1 MHRNLRMRGYS
12 MNNQMSIIE
21 AIVFASGK
29 GITKAEILEK
39 VDITKKRLE
48 LICEDLKEKYAP
60 ENGGIMFVV
69 TNDTLRFVTAPDVGE
84 VVAEVL
90 KPLKER
96 ELSRSLLE
104 VMAIVA
110 YKQPVTRLEIDDI
123 RSANSDYA
131 ITMLLKANLITVIG
145 RKDAVGRPLL
155 YGTTEDFLVKFQ
167 LSDLSELPSLKEVQE
182 RIQVIEDSLGKTMEL
197 FPEKEVNEIDAPLL
211 SVGEE
216 IKTSTKE
223 EDYEV
228 DLSGVVLDE
237 VAADSA
243 E

>member
-1 MHRNLRMRGYS
+1 
-12 MNNQMSIIE
+12 MNNQMSIVE

-29 GITKAEILEK
+29 GITKSEILEK
-39 VDITKKRLE
+39 LDIQKKRLDA
-48 LICEDLKEKYAP
+48 IIEDLKEKYSPAK
-60 ENGGIMFVV
+60 GGIVFLQ

-84 VVAEVL
+84 TVAEVL

-123 RSANSDYA
+123 RSSSSDYA
-131 ITMLLKANLITVIG
+131 ISMLMKANLITVVG
-145 RKDAVGRPLL
+145 RKEALGRPLL

-167 LSDLSELPSLKEVQE
+167 LKDLSELPSVKEVSE
-182 RIQVIEDSLGKTMEL
+182 RIKVLEEGMQKSFEL
-197 FPEKEVNEIDAPLL
+197 FPEKEVQEVDSPMLAL
-211 SVGEE
+211 GEE
-216 IKTSTKE
+216 IRVEKPSD

-228 DLSGVVLDE
+228 DLSEIVRE
-237 VAADSA
+237 TAADHA
-243 E
+243 D

>member
-1 MHRNLRMRGYS
+1 

-29 GITKAEILEK
+29 GIAKTEILEK
-39 VDITKKRLE
+39 MDITKKRLDA
-48 LICEDLKEKYAP
+48 IVEDLKEKYDPAV
-60 ENGGIMFVV
+60 GGIVFLE
-69 TNDTLRFVTAPDVGE
+69 NAGTLRFVTAPDVGE
-84 VVAEVL
+84 KVAEVL

-131 ITMLLKANLITVIG
+131 ITMLLKSNLITVVG
-145 RKDAVGRPLL
+145 RKDAIGRPLL
-155 YGTTEDFLVKFQ
+155 YGTTDEFLVKFQ
-167 LSDLSELPSLKEVQE
+167 LGDLSELPSVKEVQE
-182 RIQVIEDSLGKTMEL
+182 RIKVIEEGMQKNNVEL
-197 FPEKEVNEIDAPLL
+197 FPEKTVNEVDAPMLAL
-211 SVGEE
+211 GEE
-216 IKTSTKE
+216 IKVTPST
-223 EDYEV
+223 EDEYEV
-228 DLSGVVLDE
+228 DLSNVVLGE
-237 VAADSA
+237 VAADK

>member
-1 MHRNLRMRGYS
+1 
-12 MNNQMSIIE
+12 MSTIE

-39 VDITKKRLE
+39 LDVTKKRLDA
-48 LICEDLKEKYAP
+48 IVEDLKEKYAP
-60 ENGGIMFVV
+60 EKGGIVFIQN
-69 TNDTLRFVTAPDVGE
+69 NDTLRFVTAPDVGE
-84 VVAEVL
+84 TVAEVL

-123 RSANSDYA
+123 RSASSDYA
-131 ITMLLKANLITVIG
+131 ISMLLKANLIAVVG
-145 RKDAVGRPLL
+145 RKDAIGRPLL

-167 LSDLSELPSLKEVQE
+167 LKDLSELPSVKEVQE
-182 RIQVIEDSLGKTMEL
+182 RIKVLDEGLQKSLEL
-197 FPEKEVNEIDAPLL
+197 FPEKAVNEVDAPMLA
-211 SVGEE
+211 VGEE
-216 IKTSTKE
+216 IKFEKPSE
-223 EDYEV
+223 EDVEV
-228 DLSGVVLDE
+228 DLSGVEIE
-237 VAADSA
+237 VAADQ